1 MHIRR
6 IIALILVIIVI
17 AIAAPVSY
25 RAALQSKESG
35 DKKGIQLIEMWQ
47 IDGFEG
53 GKGSRASYLS
63 RAAEKCFEG
72 QNIYFKVTSLTADA
86 ARANISS
93 GRAPDL
99 ISYSAGFYGIEELV
113 NEKYP
118 AYTWCSGRYCLISL
132 DASADFSDANSE
144 NTVINEGKDNL
155 VGVCAALEGFGEA
168 DSESSVNAYL
178 KLLDGSYKYL
188 LGTQR
193 DIFRFISR
201 EVEYCVKPLTAFN
214 DLYQNDKHI
223 IITSD
228 RPPKEIAQ
236 LEERLR
242 TRFEWGLTEEIKP
255 PDLETRIAIL
265 KRKAAGQNF
274 FLTDDVAYFIAKNVQ
289 SNVRDMEGLLNKVI
303 FYSSLTGSLVDSIQ
317 SAQEALRDYIQ
328 INKESIDANDI
339 INTTARFY
347 NVTPADI
354 IGKRRTKEVV
364 EPRMIAIYLIRDLLN
379 IPLQS
384 IGEIFGGRDHTT
396 IINARDKI
404 EDQLKSNSH
413 VQNAV
418 KDIKDM
424 LYRR

>member
-17 AIAAPVSY
+17 AIVAPVSY

-144 NTVINEGKDNL
+144 NIVINEGKDNL
-155 VGVCAALEGFGEA
+155 VGVCAALEGFGEV

-214 DLYQNDKHI
+214 DLYQNISVLTTEREKCSAAEKFIEYLKVNGDVTSLGLFSDKSNY
-223 IITSD
+223 SD
-228 RPPKEIAQ
+228 NAA
-236 LEERLR
+236 LNL
-242 TRFEWGLTEEIKP
+242 
-255 PDLETRIAIL
+255 LETATPLSRL
-265 KRKAAGQNF
+265 S
-274 FLTDDVAYFIAKNVQ
+274 AYCTQ
-289 SNVRDMEGLLNKVI
+289 
-303 FYSSLTGSLVDSIQ
+303 
-317 SAQEALRDYIQ
+317 DYIEELKEAAKSGD
-328 INKESIDANDI
+328 INKIKN
-339 INTTARFY
+339 
-347 NVTPADI
+347 
-354 IGKRRTKEVV
+354 
-364 EPRMIAIYLIRDLLN
+364 LL
-379 IPLQS
+379 
-384 IGEIFGGRDHTT
+384 
-396 IINARDKI
+396 K
-404 EDQLKSNSH
+404 
-413 VQNAV
+413 
-418 KDIKDM
+418 
-424 LYRR
+424 